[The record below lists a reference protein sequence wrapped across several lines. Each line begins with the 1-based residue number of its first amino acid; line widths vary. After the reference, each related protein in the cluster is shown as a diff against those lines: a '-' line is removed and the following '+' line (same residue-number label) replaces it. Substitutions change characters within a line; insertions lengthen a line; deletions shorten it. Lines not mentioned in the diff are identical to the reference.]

1 MALSKEKQEQLAQAY
16 KNIKKIT
23 GLKFDE
29 KDVDQVANALG
40 QIYINGHN
48 LWRGIQNWG
57 KIQSVIDARIFEV
70 SDILNRVQKG
80 NNADF
85 ISIMKPD
92 DPYAVPRIIEPDTE
106 EKREAAEAYEENFRE
121 NHRKNIAKL
130 REDLAGSIIKNK
142 MTDSRNYFREELL
155 NEGGGFKNTNSYIRE
170 LGNRVTDAVNMC
182 NTVLLGRGYT
192 MEELLGDSE
201 EVREARKMVGLEM
214 EELMYGEI
222 SPEEKERKFRGFLEE
237 SKIGLE
243 KLRMKHVDYSDDST
257 LDNARYNAMIASMVT
272 NVYQV
277 IQSAESTIQSP
288 WLKEMDEYFVT
299 LKNFTDGIG
308 FLDNR
313 RIQEINGIA
322 VMADTM
328 FNQLLIDR
336 MGTDYDAYRT
346 APLGMAKNNC
356 SLAFLMQNDIDDSAG
371 SMGYDEAGEE
381 YQKAYDKFA
390 QTGSTE
396 EYKKLLNDYVEKNE
410 TVFREAEKNIKIA
423 AEGREILPKEDSY
436 AAWFEGTPGMT
447 VDDYK
452 KGIREAFKGGSQT
465 AQIDR
470 SPTLSNLFLA
480 YGVYEAEKNGQEIS
494 LQEFFTNREL
504 QKETGRKAYEFFT
517 NHPMT
522 GKTEEESA
530 ENVKAFGQVIA
541 ALNRKLQ
548 NTEIPKYD
556 YKDPEKAAEMQEY
569 LKNFQTLMVDSHQ
582 LNGVIPKG
590 LRDVFLEEQGG
601 AEKYQETLNQINIAK
616 AFVNAEQ
623 HVQAGRPLEKKN
635 FKEIF
640 DRTAV
645 LSESCTGAYVL
656 KTEGEKYLGKKIG
669 ECPTD
674 MQVAKDLN
682 IIIDTASGR
691 IKGKMDEIAATREGR
706 KQILEYAVSFGEKDP
721 AGLDQKIKEEV
732 AAISE
737 QEKAIA
743 EMMRQAEEE
752 EKKAARENP
761 KVKEPK
767 VEEPKVE
774 EAKAEE
780 LKAEELK
787 AEEPKVEEPK
797 AEELKAEKA
806 GVEEPEAEETEEEI
820 SDEWGPEI
828 EETEQKAGNQA
839 EQEDP
844 AYPWMDDEYEV
855 YRDDYRERLQDL
867 YDQLD
872 SHDPLFLRSSAEYK
886 AVKSGL
892 KEAMKQMDQAD
903 ELRYNGQEN
912 SDRHK
917 EAIAKFNKAMGKV
930 YQNSEAYLQKKKNA
944 PIGKHYGQERL
955 DAIRN
960 VRELLYR
967 QGPTLTGERAV
978 DMFRIGAEYG
988 KESFGNG
995 QLKKENGLIRL
1006 GIYIQRAKE
1015 TGNKADMQ
1023 LLNKVVAERGK
1034 NGKSLQ
1040 QLWKK
1045 LNALDA
1051 ELPKEEQA
1059 TERAEAMEKT
1069 KELLCRKISAQKGM
1083 SPEMISWCGVLE
1095 GFLDV
1100 AKESELGQVKEI
1112 ARDQKVQKILLV
1124 GQIGARTWDIRRELQ
1139 SSKAP
1144 RYFSSEDVGVMIA
1157 NDTFEQ
1163 LMAHKSKEDKA
1174 IFNSFLKDK
1183 KDVKEVTDYFDG
1195 LDMEKQFRRINDWE
1209 KDEKINRLDTA
1220 EARKIIGE
1228 QGKKEVIEKML
1239 KINQKQHAPAQN
1251 AAQKQKPV
1259 NLQ

>member
-616 AFVNAEQ
+616 AIVNAEQ
-623 HVQAGRPLEKKN
+623 RVQAGQPLEKKN

-674 MQVAKDLN
+674 EQAAMRLDSIMNTGAME
-682 IIIDTASGR
+682 IGGR
-691 IKGKMDEIAATREGR
+691 MNKIAETKEGQ
-706 KQILEYAVSFGEKDP
+706 KQLLEYAVSFGEKDP
-721 AGLDQKIKEEV
+721 AGLDQQINEV
-732 AAISE
+732 AEACIE
-737 QEKAIA
+737 RGRINE
-743 EMMRQAEEE
+743 ELMRQVQAEER
-752 EKKAARENP
+752 KAARENP
-761 KVKEPK
+761 HNWY
-767 VEEPKVE
+767 
-774 EAKAEE
+774 AEST
-780 LKAEELK
+780 
-787 AEEPKVEEPK
+787 P
-797 AEELKAEKA
+797 
-806 GVEEPEAEETEEEI
+806 
-820 SDEWGPEI
+820 DEW
-828 EETEQKAGNQA
+828 KA
-839 EQEDP
+839 
-844 AYPWMDDEYEV
+844 
-855 YRDDYRERLQDL
+855 RLERL
-867 YDQLD
+867 YAEVD
-872 SHDPLFLRSSAEYK
+872 SHDPALLRSSAEYK
-886 AVKSGL
+886 AVKQGL
-892 KEAMKQMDQAD
+892 REAAKAV
-903 ELRYNGQEN
+903 N
-912 SDRHK
+912 DRK
-917 EAIAKFNKAMGKV
+917 KFNEIMDSVFQSAGDYINVKEHSQVG
-930 YQNSEAYLQKKKNA
+930 S
-944 PIGKHYGQERL
+944 HYGQERL
-955 DAIRN
+955 EVITDLRDSLAGRDKKSLSPERIGDLFGTGDTTEEMLESGMNRIALYMHDINMRLKNPEEREQARKDGELIDRVLAEKGKNKATRDKLREKLAQKDAEITKTDKKTLHQMMDKDVLPMVGHRVGMN
-960 VRELLYR
+960 AKEVGWYRLADAYR
-967 QGPTLTGERAV
+967 QMLKKDPSPEIQALADTGKIRRAMALGSLAETAMNAKV
-978 DMFRIGAEYG
+978 RSFAAGESQPLSKNEIGAVVANKAIVSMLSTSG
-988 KESFGNG
+988 TDGFNRDMVKKFLKE
-995 QLKKENGLIRL
+995 
-1006 GIYIQRAKE
+1006 KE
-1015 TGNKADMQ
+1015 TAKDISAFFADSEAGQKLMQQNERGNSQKYIFGSKVQKAT
-1023 LLNKVVAERGK
+1023 AERGEYHLFQHMAPK
-1034 NGKSLQ
+1034 MVGIE
-1040 QLWKK
+1040 
-1045 LNALDA
+1045 A
-1051 ELPKEEQA
+1051 EQPQ
-1059 TERAEAMEKT
+1059 
-1069 KELLCRKISAQKGM
+1069 
-1083 SPEMISWCGVLE
+1083 P
-1095 GFLDV
+1095 
-1100 AKESELGQVKEI
+1100 VK
-1112 ARDQKVQKILLV
+1112 QNTVQK
-1124 GQIGARTWDIRRELQ
+1124 
-1139 SSKAP
+1139 
-1144 RYFSSEDVGVMIA
+1144 
-1157 NDTFEQ
+1157 N
-1163 LMAHKSKEDKA
+1163 
-1174 IFNSFLKDK
+1174 
-1183 KDVKEVTDYFDG
+1183 
-1195 LDMEKQFRRINDWE
+1195 
-1209 KDEKINRLDTA
+1209 
-1220 EARKIIGE
+1220 
-1228 QGKKEVIEKML
+1228 
-1239 KINQKQHAPAQN
+1239 
-1251 AAQKQKPV
+1251 KPMRM
-1259 NLQ
+1259 